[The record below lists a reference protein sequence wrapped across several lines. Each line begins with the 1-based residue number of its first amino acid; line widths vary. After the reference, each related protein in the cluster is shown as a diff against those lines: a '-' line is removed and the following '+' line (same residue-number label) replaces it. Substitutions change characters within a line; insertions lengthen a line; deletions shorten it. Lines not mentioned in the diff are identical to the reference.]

1 MRHLLRT
8 VPTRWILNCATL
20 GPVGYVGKMPGTLG
34 SFIGLI
40 YYTLLFHSFAP
51 ANYLLGC
58 LISFYLACVICDEA
72 EIILRKKDPSCVIL
86 DEIVAMPFC
95 FIGLQKS
102 MQQYPVWLFMLLG
115 FILFR
120 IFDILKP
127 LGIKRI
133 QTLKGGLGIVLDDVV
148 AALIVCII
156 LHILFRVIP

>member
-1 MRHLLRT
+1 MRYLLRI

-40 YYTLLFHSFAP
+40 YYTLLFHSFSP
-51 ANYLLGC
+51 EKYFWGC
-58 LISFYLACVICDEA
+58 LVSCYLACVICSEA
-72 EIILRKKDPSCVIL
+72 EIILRTKDPSCIIL
-86 DEIVAMPFC
+86 DEMVAIPFC
-95 FIGLQKS
+95 FIGMHKS
-102 MQQYPVWLFMLLG
+102 MQQHPVWLFMLLG

-127 LGIKRI
+127 LGVKQI
-133 QTLKGGLGIVLDDVV
+133 QALRGGLGIVLDDVV

-156 LHILFRVIP
+156 LHILFCVIL